1 MMRICT
7 YYRTLVFFLSLFA
20 ISCQAPL
27 PAGENSADTA
37 SAERQIGRRGGE
49 LNVRMTTA
57 PNTFNYLLAK
67 DEPSIAV
74 SFFLMTARLIEFDQR
89 TQKYVPALAEKF
101 KPDADGQTVRVKL
114 REGLKFSDGSP
125 LTAEDVVFSL
135 SALYD
140 ANTNSPVY
148 RDAMLIEGKPIT
160 IQKTDDLNFVLSFP
174 QRVASVENYI
184 DNLGILSSKVL
195 GPALSAG
202 KLAGSWKINEDL
214 NGIVVSGPF
223 IPAASTPGEKIV
235 LKRNPNYWKKDAEG
249 GQLPYLDAVNIEVV
263 ADPNNTFTRLSQG
276 TLDIADRIRPG
287 DIAPLSEA
295 SSSSAGIDVGP
306 GLSTDHIWFNLNPV
320 DAAGTSLAGSPKYKW
335 FMNKDFRRAV
345 SAAID
350 RENIAKITLQGFA
363 TPLSGFVSPANKN
376 WIAPELPKPLYDQ
389 TAAKEML
396 QKAGF
401 SLTESGSPVL
411 VDSDGNAV
419 EFTLLVPAEN
429 EPRKLMAAVIQEDLA
444 RIGIKMQISPVEFKA
459 IDEKFRRSFDYDA
472 ILLGLGVTGT
482 EPTTY
487 ANFLRSGGAYHQ
499 WQPEQKTAAT
509 EWEAKIDELFA
520 AQAVE
525 PDAARRAEI
534 FNQIQMIMADEMPI
548 IPVVARHIV
557 LGANKRVGNLY
568 PAVMLPYSLWNT
580 DELFIRSQ

>member
-1 MMRICT
+1 MRICT

-306 GLSTDHIWFNLNPV
+306 GLSTDHMWFNLNPV
-320 DAAGTSLAGSPKYKW
+320 DAAGTSLAGSAKHRW
-335 FMNKDFRRAV
+335 FTNKDFRRAV

-376 WIAPELPKPLYDQ
+376 WIASELPKPLYDQ
-389 TAAKEML
+389 AAAKEIL

-401 SLTESGSPVL
+401 SLTESGGSPVL
-411 VDSDGNAV
+411 VDADGNAV

-429 EPRKLMAAVIQEDLA
+429 EPRKLMAAVVQEDLS
-444 RIGIKMQISPVEFKA
+444 RIGIKMRISPVEFKT

-499 WQPEQKTAAT
+499 WHPEQKAAAT

-520 AQAVE
+520 AQAIE
-525 PDAARRAEI
+525 PDRTKRAEI
-534 FNQIQMIMADEMPI
+534 FNRIQMIMADEMPI
-548 IPVVARHIV
+548 IPIVARHIII
-557 LGANKRVGNLY
+557 GANKRVGNLY